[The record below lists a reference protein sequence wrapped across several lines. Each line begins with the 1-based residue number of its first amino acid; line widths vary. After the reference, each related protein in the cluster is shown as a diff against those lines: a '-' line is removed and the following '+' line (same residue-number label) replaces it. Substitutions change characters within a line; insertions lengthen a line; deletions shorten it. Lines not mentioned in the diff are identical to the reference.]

1 MLPYQIEF
9 KSSNHMTLSDCVMEL
24 LVSSYNIYN
33 EIIQS
38 NIHTTLVCGGQSP
51 AYFCLA
57 MLNFDIY
64 DSELCDI
71 VILPHSKGGQKSTDQ
86 NEENMLYA
94 ERLNEKN
101 ITFKNNVVILDGV
114 HTGTG
119 INALESA
126 LLYYDHK
133 LTTHK
138 YAINTDEYISKIGVA
153 KTYIVKS
160 EALFSDTFPRI
171 IKSFYPREFH
181 ESYKF
186 ITNFIDI
193 STNPIAN
200 MIIDLAKLFN
210 KINLDDTRWIQLNHE
225 VSGEINE
232 KKKDFNEIQNKLF
245 IQNQNRGIK
254 FKPIHKMNSDNNI
267 IYQCPSCL
275 SNSGTLA
282 VKTPYN
288 TSLFS
293 HNVYCKYKYAIPC
306 E

>member
-1 MLPYQIEF
+1 MIPYHIEF

-24 LVSSYNIYN
+24 LVSSYKIYN

-38 NIHTTLVCGGQSP
+38 NIPTTLVCGGQSP

-86 NEENMLYA
+86 IEENKLYA
-94 ERLNEKN
+94 ERLNEKK
-101 ITFKNNVVILDGV
+101 ITFKNNVIILDGV
-114 HTGTG
+114 HTGIG

-126 LLYYDHK
+126 LLYYNHN
-133 LTTHK
+133 LTINK
-138 YAINTDEYISKIGVA
+138 YAINTDKYISKIRVA
-153 KTYIVKS
+153 KIYIVKS
-160 EALFSDTFPRI
+160 EPLFSDTFPRI
-171 IKSFYPREFH
+171 IKSFHPREFH

-193 STNPIAN
+193 STNSIAN
-200 MIIDLAKLFN
+200 MIIDLAKLYN
-210 KINLDDTRWIQLNHE
+210 KMNLDDTQWIQLNHV
-225 VSGEINE
+225 VSEDINKE
-232 KKKDFNEIQNKLF
+232 KKEFNKIQNKLF

-282 VKTPYN
+282 VERPYD

-293 HNVYCKYKYAIPC
+293 HNVYCRYKYAIPC
-306 E
+306 K